1 MELYHPS
8 PTLPVVPKCR
18 LLPLELLRQKAYVVG
33 RHVEIYVKCDRC
45 GRSIIAPVSCDW
57 VLRMSEDKIRFPG
70 PVTTMIRVSPQLCPG
85 YNDGS
90 CIAMRTPEYIQT
102 WMNLKPVPGVL
113 NTDRQWLE
121 LRYPPAEGYS
131 APPEWQGRLKRATKL
146 IPTLT
151 PPYIQYLHWRFA
163 WHLFWHHKGMR
174 HKDAPLERM
183 WGNVAAD
190 VLLWHFQ
197 LLGDAD
203 LEALY
208 CTSVRS
214 LVGLLVCQ
222 WDCGIT
228 ILEMFCA
235 VRRDLDKPCFNPL
248 KSAVQRADTA
258 MRKYITAHVAR
269 ASRKEQFYRRLMVSD
284 AFLAI
289 GDRMREYMGEEEHL
303 SITEQWTSPLQFLDE
318 YLGLFIQDDVED
330 TAESSSRPGGKSL
343 I

>member
-1 MELYHPS
+1 MAGQTEACNEVDALFNAPLYP
-8 PTLPVVPKCR
+8 
-18 LLPLELLRQKAYVVG
+18 LPLLEVRLASLLAPQ
-33 RHVEIYVKCDRC
+33 RHE
-45 GRSIIAPVSCDW
+45 A
-57 VLRMSEDKIRFPG
+57 
-70 PVTTMIRVSPQLCPG
+70 
-85 YNDGS
+85 
-90 CIAMRTPEYIQT
+90 
-102 WMNLKPVPGVL
+102 
-113 NTDRQWLE
+113 
-121 LRYPPAEGYS
+121 
-131 APPEWQGRLKRATKL
+131 QGR
-146 IPTLT
+146 
-151 PPYIQYLHWRFA
+151 
-163 WHLFWHHKGMR
+163 
-174 HKDAPLERM
+174 PLERM

-228 ILEMFCA
+228 ILEMFYA

-269 ASRKEQFYRRLMVSD
+269 VGHKEQEYRRWMVSD

-289 GDRMREYMGEEEHL
+289 EDKLREHMGEEEHL
-303 SITEQWTSPLQFLDE
+303 FLTERWSPPLPLLNEDF
-318 YLGLFIQDDVED
+318 GLF
-330 TAESSSRPGGKSL
+330 S
-343 I
+343 